1 MTILI
6 VDDDV
11 DDLDFFTEA
20 VDELNKE
27 ITCVRANNGIEA
39 INLLDEGEVKPDFI
53 FLDLNMP
60 KMDGKKCL
68 QLLKKSPVFQK
79 IPVIIYSTGDRP
91 EDKEELSRLG
101 ATAYLVKPTTFA
113 QLKNEIGN
121 VLYSRSA

>member
-1 MTILI
+1 MTVLI

-20 VDELNKE
+20 IGE
-27 ITCVRANNGIEA
+27 INNNIQCVRAFNGIEA
-39 INLLDEGEVKPDFI
+39 INILDEGVVAPDFI

-79 IPVIIYSTGDRP
+79 IPVIVYSTSNRT
-91 EDKEELSRLG
+91 EDIEQLTRLG
-101 ATAYLVKPTTFA
+101 AAAYIVKPETFN
-113 QLKNEIGN
+113 QLKKEILT
-121 VLYSRSA
+121 VLFD